1 MSTGI
6 GTGIDGSG
14 TAGPPTGSTGTG
26 TGLGP
31 ELRAETWTWEMPWIQ
46 IDVANGYIYKNI
58 TIVSVDM
65 MVL

>member
-31 ELRAETWTWEMPWIQ
+31 ELRAET
-46 IDVANGYIYKNI
+46 
-58 TIVSVDM
+58 
-65 MVL
+65 